1 MHTLQTNQM
10 SNGQAVQVPVPA
22 SSPKTMLFVGVSTS
36 QSSAHQHFPGWITAL
51 GAPGTARLEG
61 VDLPIGA
68 SSAQYREVVGRLRSE
83 PDLAG
88 ALITS
93 HKIAIHQAAADLLD
107 STDDL
112 ASACGEVGCISRATG
127 RLVGHAL
134 DPVTSM
140 AAFDHLTPAAHWQAF
155 PEGQAVCLGAG
166 GAGVAIGVG
175 LARRIATGHGPAAIV
190 FVDRDLVR
198 VDHALTTVAR
208 FGAAEGWARG
218 VVTGGNVAATDA
230 VVSGLPP
237 GSVVVNATGMGKDIP
252 GSPLSDSVRFPDG
265 GIAWDLNYRGDRP
278 FLRQAAAQVSTRGLR
293 VADGWDYFTISWAL
307 HVARVFGTPEDPET
321 LGRAVQATIRP

>member
-1 MHTLQTNQM
+1 MP
-10 SNGQAVQVPVPA
+10 NGQSVTVPVPA
-22 SSPKTMLFVGVSTS
+22 NSPMTMLFVGVSTS
-36 QSSAHQHFPGWITAL
+36 QSAAHQHFPGWIAAL
-51 GAPGTARLEG
+51 GGPGTARLEG

-68 SSAQYREVVGRLRSE
+68 SGARYREVVGRLRSE

-93 HKIAIHQAAADLLD
+93 HKIAIYEAAADLLD

-140 AAFDHLTPAAHWQAF
+140 AALDRLAPATHWQAF
-155 PEGQAVCLGAG
+155 PEGHAVCLGAG

-175 LARRIATGHGPAAIV
+175 LARRIGNGHGPAAIV
-190 FVDRDLVR
+190 FADRDLVR
-198 VDHALTTVAR
+198 VDHAVATLAR
-208 FGAAEGWARG
+208 FGAPEGWARG
-218 VVTGGNVAATDA
+218 VVTGGNVMATDA

-252 GSPLSDSVRFPDG
+252 GSPLSDAVRFPDG

-278 FLRQAAAQVSTRGLR
+278 FLGQAAAQVSARGLR
-293 VADGWDYFTISWAL
+293 VADGWDYFAISWAL
-307 HVARVFGTPEDPET
+307 HVARVFGTPEDPQT
-321 LGRAVQATIRP
+321 LNRAVQATIRP